1 VNPADHPLDE
11 LAVYALDALDDDER
25 RAVEAHLATC
35 PACAA
40 ELDAHRAALAAL
52 TLDEPPP
59 PVVWSR
65 IASEIGAT
73 GLPTPLP
80 ARGGP
85 GERPAAPTM
94 AGPPPETDGGG
105 WRRPADA
112 AGPGRGPVAPTPITD
127 RPTHLRR
134 SDPGRTRRFVL
145 AGLGVAAALVLV
157 VGLVGLLRPDQTSD
171 LNDLA
176 AAALRDADGNVA
188 QLSGDAG
195 EAARV
200 VVDDGTAFVF
210 VDDLPTLPEG
220 QEYQVWK
227 VGGPAPVS
235 LGMVGDGS
243 APVAALGAPAD
254 LVDVAISVEP
264 AGGSVAPSEVV
275 ATGSFS

>member
-1 VNPADHPLDE
+1 VSPADHPLDE
-11 LAVYALDALDDDER
+11 LAVYALDALEGEER

-35 PACAA
+35 PECAA

-65 IASEIGAT
+65 IASQIGAT

-85 GERPAAPTM
+85 ERPAPDADGRGSPGP
-94 AGPPPETDGGG
+94 AGPVGPVPGPAPAPGPAAGAD
-105 WRRPADA
+105 RPIHLRPA
-112 AGPGRGPVAPTPITD
+112 
-127 RPTHLRR
+127 
-134 SDPGRTRRFVL
+134 DPGRTRRLVL
-145 AGLGVAAALVLV
+145 AGLAAAAALVLV
-157 VGLVGLLRPDQTSD
+157 VGLVAVMRPARTSD

-176 AAALRDADGNVA
+176 AAALRDADGDVA
-188 QLSGDAG
+188 TLAGDQG
-195 EAARV
+195 DVARV
-200 VVDDGTAFVF
+200 VVDDGTAYVL

-220 QEYQVWK
+220 QEYQLWK
-227 VGGPAPVS
+227 LGGPAPVS

-254 LVDVAISVEP
+254 LADLALSVEP
-264 AGGSVAPSEVV
+264 AGGSVAPSADIV